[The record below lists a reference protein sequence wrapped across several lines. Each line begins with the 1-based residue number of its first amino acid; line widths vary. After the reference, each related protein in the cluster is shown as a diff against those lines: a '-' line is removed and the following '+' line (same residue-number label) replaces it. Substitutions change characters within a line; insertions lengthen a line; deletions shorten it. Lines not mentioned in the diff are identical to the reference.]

1 MQHSTCMRTDTIKQK
16 LCQPR
21 PSILICSLRNVGQS
35 VLVVVNEPCT
45 GSMNKPLSCRAIKS
59 QLLRGDVKVHRERRN
74 LLLLPLVSG
83 FYFFHT
89 SRWLNSLVI
98 CSDHNGWQRKR
109 VIPSSGTIFSL
120 SELQMALC
128 QTDSARR
135 EKKQRMEENNLSKQL
150 TRWHLYRAREKFL
163 QRLLLLLFVA

>member
-35 VLVVVNEPCT
+35 VSVVVNEPCT

-74 LLLLPLVSG
+74 LLLLPSSCPRILFLSHLPLIKFSG
-83 FYFFHT
+83 NLQWPQWMT
-89 SRWLNSLVI
+89 TKEGNSILWDDIFTVWI
-98 CSDHNGWQRKR
+98 ADGPLPDRLCPKR
-109 VIPSSGTIFSL
+109 EEAEDG
-120 SELQMALC
+120 
-128 QTDSARR
+128 
-135 EKKQRMEENNLSKQL
+135 EK
-150 TRWHLYRAREKFL
+150 
-163 QRLLLLLFVA
+163 